1 MPDKRFRDNSKRRD
15 RKKNEPSGKPFLQAP
30 IILDRRERPE
40 QTAYSP
46 TTSNSNQD
54 VDTSSAV
61 HQSIKVEPSSGE
73 DPRATCIPF
82 LRRPNKFNADTILKN
97 LTDYP
102 GHFVIGII
110 GKQGVGKSTILSH
123 FTQGAEHA
131 FPNQDNEQFLYRGHK
146 TDGIDMY
153 ITPERAILLDTEPIL
168 SWTILDNALRHGS
181 LGGLHPDVCVL
192 VVNDGPEID
201 MDVLKLIQRAEM
213 LKFCIP
219 DFPLLVGQQDMHH
232 YPEVV
237 FVCNKCQKN
246 EFTYRNYSALQIIL
260 TSFFE
265 TSQLKT
271 RGLVSMG
278 DVLPLYKTS
287 QENEANLFFLPQ
299 QDDIDSLEDLVSAL
313 RDQVIAGPRR
323 PGKKGQVSEKD
334 WFRNAIKTYEVVRK
348 SDYIMEYLQVVQR
361 PHRQDISLTS
371 IYRAAQQ
378 PTTSSSARFF
388 SQHLERASTKEI
400 DYTLRKLL
408 SYVKHNNEKWP
419 QKRLVRCL
427 DCIYAH
433 AIKPHLEER
442 LSLPSFKASV
452 RWTVAMLAD
461 PATAEHTSDDQAF
474 QQIQCATK
482 FICGVLEDMAAAAA
496 TQLSP
501 DAEAA
506 ATTIIAE
513 IRHKHGVKSLLTRTH
528 DCPLPIR
535 VYSVRALTSQI
546 RYFAKDM
553 IALNAHVTLS
563 QSLYNI
569 PNLLHVLSLKP
580 PVTDAAQQRNELD
593 QCVMVCRL
601 LESLFKYEPPSQPS
615 PARQQFAVSDAFHQ
629 LLSVWQATCHHDYTL
644 LVDDATATIV
654 ASTKR
659 QRVLVYSLT
668 SIVQKCIS
676 TSTSASGF
684 IAEEASRAKW
694 QPLLALCMQRWIRGT
709 CCTMNKAIFT
719 SAMLDQDKSIMK
731 KLVQISLDILPV
743 LKQYNYWL
751 DYVDQAVCDLTNF
764 FMAYVSQ
771 PILPEQASLVGT
783 QSTLL
788 HTNLCIDVEERGY
801 QIDGV
806 MLNQHQDLFVLL
818 LESFIQHVQLAT
830 PSFVKMISGR
840 VAWCLKSILTIL
852 LNANQLETSA
862 LRSRML
868 KLIVFFLHY
877 DDAIDSF
884 ATSSTNIASLVWGP
898 TIATAKQG
906 LLTAVSLSKSQ
917 ELTAEQSVAIYKAKR
932 AFVSLAMISKH
943 PRACERL
950 VDCQV
955 LQLVDVSLIPRGDI
969 IEKTASLLSV
979 YALFGQFI
987 AALSRRTAFV
997 RTKLRDECNLIPMI
1011 MKLLQEAVQLKE
1023 VKRDIACTTSKD
1035 NNQDAIFKGWNHVIA
1050 SCLMVISTFQYDEP
1064 SMRMWLSW
1072 DNNTKI
1078 QPTDDASTKRDED
1091 MKIEDGIVVKQE
1103 GMEPSDM
1110 TALME
1115 EYTVAANAPKRLS
1128 ILPILLSVLFPW
1140 RNHTNKRIGFAEINT
1155 FLKSDLQV
1163 ILLASQLLDQL
1174 SVIPICGRQLIVE
1187 PTALHNLC
1195 SLMICLTAAYC
1206 PDQPECMYK
1215 LVTTA
1220 ICNDSHGT
1228 ATLLSMQDGDMVEKL
1243 MPPSTEPAQD
1253 AEMTDIHHDTL
1264 LDNVHLGLNSN
1275 QEVVQRKDEPPN
1287 LFCAEHL
1294 RRAAVRI
1301 LITHDNIQFT
1311 MLSDAFT
1318 SFFQP
1323 VLQHPVRGTSHEY
1336 WRRLVCDDLFE
1347 KKMSDFLSLLR
1358 FTETADDAIKLHEMA
1373 AIATGY
1379 AAMGAPSELEWNQ
1392 SLGLVS
1398 LDGCIV
1404 GSKQPFGI
1412 FCQMLVYELEYED
1425 QEEPVKKEEQG
1436 EGPQANAL
1444 LSVITPFRRHAAAQ
1458 VLETLA
1464 LEFEVIWKVETE
1476 SIREHISLPQHMPLD
1491 QPAEIVTFV
1500 TDDATPTTPKISGN
1514 RQLLRA
1520 RSPIFN
1526 ALLSADYAE
1535 SKLAA
1540 IPLHDVTFHSLELF
1554 ISVIHQLN
1562 DKAEMTRG
1570 HLVDKV
1576 LAPSTSWDDIVDL
1589 LLISDRFGS
1598 TVVKCLCEHWIL
1610 EQVKHISSDA
1620 QSRYIC
1626 LEGMLGLYRQC
1637 CDPMEKDGGI
1647 ISDTWPFA
1655 TILREVLKT
1664 ILQYMSESCQT
1675 ASFIRIIKDK
1685 RVEELDVFCNGLAYL
1700 LQK

>member
-1 MPDKRFRDNSKRRD
+1 MSK
-15 RKKNEPSGKPFLQAP
+15 E
-30 IILDRRERPE
+30 
-40 QTAYSP
+40 
-46 TTSNSNQD
+46 
-54 VDTSSAV
+54 
-61 HQSIKVEPSSGE
+61 
-73 DPRATCIPF
+73 
-82 LRRPNKFNADTILKN
+82 
-97 LTDYP
+97 
-102 GHFVIGII
+102 
-110 GKQGVGKSTILSH
+110 
-123 FTQGAEHA
+123 
-131 FPNQDNEQFLYRGHK
+131 
-146 TDGIDMY
+146 
-153 ITPERAILLDTEPIL
+153 
-168 SWTILDNALRHGS
+168 
-181 LGGLHPDVCVL
+181 
-192 VVNDGPEID
+192 
-201 MDVLKLIQRAEM
+201 
-213 LKFCIP
+213 
-219 DFPLLVGQQDMHH
+219 
-232 YPEVV
+232 
-237 FVCNKCQKN
+237 
-246 EFTYRNYSALQIIL
+246 
-260 TSFFE
+260 
-265 TSQLKT
+265 
-271 RGLVSMG
+271 
-278 DVLPLYKTS
+278 
-287 QENEANLFFLPQ
+287 
-299 QDDIDSLEDLVSAL
+299 
-313 RDQVIAGPRR
+313 
-323 PGKKGQVSEKD
+323 
-334 WFRNAIKTYEVVRK
+334 
-348 SDYIMEYLQVVQR
+348 R

-378 PTTSSSARFF
+378 PTASSSVRFF
-388 SQHLERASTKEI
+388 NQHLNKASTKEI

-408 SYVKHNNEKWP
+408 SYVKHNNEQWP

-427 DCIYAH
+427 DCIYLH
-433 AIKPHLEER
+433 AIKPHVQER
-442 LSLPSFKASV
+442 VSLPSFKACV

-461 PATAEHTSDDQAF
+461 TADMNNNNNDDPMSL
-474 QQIQCATK
+474 QIQCATK
-482 FICGVLEDMAAAAA
+482 FICGLLEDLAAAVA
-496 TQLSP
+496 TQPSP

-506 ATTIIAE
+506 TTTIMAE
-513 IRHKHGVKSLLTRTH
+513 IRHHHGVKSLLARTH

-535 VYSVRALTSQI
+535 IYSVRALTSQI
-546 RYFAKDM
+546 RCFAKDM
-553 IALNAHVTLS
+553 IALNAYETLS
-563 QSLYNI
+563 QSLSNI
-569 PNLLHVLSLKP
+569 PHLLHVLSLKP
-580 PVTDAAQQRNELD
+580 PVTDAAQQRSELD

-601 LESLFKYEPPSQPS
+601 LESLFKYEVPSRPS
-615 PARQQFAVSDAFHQ
+615 PARQQFAASEAFHQ
-629 LLSVWQATCHHDYTL
+629 LLSVWQAACHHDYAS
-644 LVDDATATIV
+644 LVDDATPVGSSSSSSI
-654 ASTKR
+654 KR

-668 SIVQKCIS
+668 SIVQKCAL
-676 TSTSASGF
+676 TASGL
-684 IAEEASRAKW
+684 IAEETSRAKW

-743 LKQYNYWL
+743 LKQHNYWL

-801 QIDGV
+801 QIDGA

-862 LRSRML
+862 LRSRIL

-877 DDAIDSF
+877 DDAIHSF

-898 TIATAKQG
+898 TIDTAKQG

-917 ELTAEQSVAIYKAKR
+917 ALTAEQSVAIYKAKR

-955 LQLVDVSLIPRGDI
+955 LQLVDVSLIPAGDI

-979 YALFGQFI
+979 YALFGQFV

-1023 VKRDIACTTSKD
+1023 AKRDMTCTVSKD
-1035 NNQDAIFKGWNHVIA
+1035 NNQDAIAKGWNHVIA

-1072 DNNTKI
+1072 DNTAATR
-1078 QPTDDASTKRDED
+1078 PSTTHDDVSTKRDDYD
-1091 MKIEDGIVVKQE
+1091 MKMEEATVAIKQE
-1103 GMEPSDM
+1103 SMDPSDM
-1110 TALME
+1110 AVLME

-1140 RNHTNKRIGFAEINT
+1140 RNHTDSKVNFAEINT
-1155 FLKSDLQV
+1155 FLKADLQV

-1174 SVIPICGRQLIVE
+1174 SVIPICGRQMIVD
-1187 PTALHNLC
+1187 PTALYNLC

-1206 PDQPECMYK
+1206 PDQPECMFK
-1215 LVTTA
+1215 LMTTTISSDA
-1220 ICNDSHGT
+1220 NDT
-1228 ATLLSMQDGDMVEKL
+1228 PTLLTMQDGDMVEKL
-1243 MPPSTEPAQD
+1243 APLSTAEPVQED
-1253 AEMTDIHHDTL
+1253 AEMADTAI
-1264 LDNVHLGLNSN
+1264 LDNVHLDLDGQ
-1275 QEVVQRKDEPPN
+1275 QEAVHRPQEPPT
-1287 LFCAEHL
+1287 LCCAEHL

-1347 KKMSDFLSLLR
+1347 KKMGDFLSLFR
-1358 FTETADDAIKLHEMA
+1358 FTETADNAIKLHEMA
-1373 AIATGY
+1373 AIAVGY
-1379 AAMGAPSELEWNQ
+1379 AAMGAPTELEWNQ

-1404 GSKQPFGI
+1404 GSTQPFGI
-1412 FCQMLVYELEYED
+1412 FCQMLVYELEYE
-1425 QEEPVKKEEQG
+1425 EEAEE
-1436 EGPQANAL
+1436 EEKDTPRADAL
-1444 LSVITPFRRHAAAQ
+1444 LSMITPFRRHAAAQ
-1458 VLETLA
+1458 VLEALA
-1464 LEFEVIWKVETE
+1464 LEFEVVWKVETE
-1476 SIREHISLPQHMPLD
+1476 SIREHITLPQHMPLD
-1491 QPAEIVTFV
+1491 QPAEMVTFV
-1500 TDDATPTTPKISGN
+1500 TDDATSTTPTISGN

-1520 RSPIFN
+1520 RSPIFD
-1526 ALLSADYAE
+1526 ALLSTDYAE
-1535 SKLAA
+1535 SVLAA

-1562 DKAEMTRG
+1562 DKAEMTTGG
-1570 HLVDKV
+1570 HLLVDKV
-1576 LAPSTSWDDIVDL
+1576 LAPSTSWNDIVDL

-1598 TVVKCLCEHWIL
+1598 TVVKSLCEHWIL

-1620 QSRYIC
+1620 QSRFVC
-1626 LEGMLGLYRQC
+1626 LEGMVGLYRQC
-1637 CDPMEKDGGI
+1637 CDPMERDGGI
-1647 ISDTWPFA
+1647 VSDTWPFA

-1675 ASFIRIIKDK
+1675 ASLIQMIKDK
-1685 RVEELDVFCNGLAYL
+1685 HVEELDVFCNGLACL